1 MGKAIAGL
9 PAFQQYQ
16 LQFTGHIRNPHAN
29 PRPHKVPAKRMRVYT
44 EIVFNNLES
53 SVAACFPVAKKV
65 LGVRAWNKL
74 IRGFFIQHQCHSP
87 LFRQIPEEFLRYLEI
102 AENLPPYLKNL
113 AHYEWIEL
121 ALAVADVS
129 IDMDVVDVDADLLDG
144 RPVFAPALALLSYDY
159 PVQLI
164 SPRFKP
170 EQPLTQ
176 PVNLLVFRNVE
187 DDVRFIELNPVT
199 ARLLGMLQAEPI
211 TGRRALEKLAAEMA
225 HPDPEAIVRFGLT
238 ILDNLK
244 AEGVILGVVPG
255 DQSSGHQAG

>member
-1 MGKAIAGL
+1 MNKAIAEL
-9 PAFQQYQ
+9 PAFQVYQ

-29 PRPHKVPAKRMRVYT
+29 PRPPKVPAKRMRVYT

-65 LGVRAWNKL
+65 LGVRVWNKL

-87 LFRQIPEEFLRYLEI
+87 LFRQIPEEFLRYLET

-129 IDMDVVDVDADLLDG
+129 IDMVDVDIDADLLDG
-144 RPVFAPALALLSYDY
+144 RPVFAPALALFSYDY

-176 PVNLLVFRNVE
+176 PVNLLVFRDAE

-199 ARLLGMLQAEPI
+199 ARLLGMLQVEPM
-211 TGRRALEKLAAEMA
+211 TGRQALNKLAAEMA
-225 HPDPEAIVRFGLT
+225 HPDPEAIIQFGLT

-244 AEGVILGVVPG
+244 AEGVILGVA
-255 DQSSGHQAG
+255 SGYQAG

>member
-1 MGKAIAGL
+1 MGKAIAEL

-29 PRPHKVPAKRMRVYT
+29 PRPPQVSAKRMRVYT

-65 LGVRAWNKL
+65 LGVSAWNKL
-74 IRGFFIQHQCHSP
+74 MRGFFIQHQCHSP
-87 LFRQIPEEFLRYLEI
+87 LFRQIPEEFLHYLKT

-129 IDMDVVDVDADLLDG
+129 IDMDIVDVDADLLDG
-144 RPVFAPALALLSYDY
+144 QPVFAPALALLSYDY

-170 EQPLTQ
+170 KQPLEQ
-176 PVNLLVFRNVE
+176 LVNLLVFRDTG

-199 ARLLGMLQAEPI
+199 ARLLGILQAEPI
-211 TGRRALEKLAAEMA
+211 TGRQALEKLAAEMA
-225 HPDPEAIVRFGLT
+225 HPDPEAIVQFGLT

-244 AEGVILGVVPG
+244 AEGVILGVSLER
-255 DQSSGHQAG
+255 QAASST